1 MQMYNFEQVHS
12 FQSCIITAIICRRDI
27 IIGLIAT
34 LIAFIFTL
42 YCKKKTHLYD
52 LKNVHVDQMQY
63 TWLFVKI
70 IVFRDFCTQWPFIY
84 SCQYV

>member
-34 LIAFIFTL
+34 LIAYIFTL
-42 YCKKKTHLYD
+42 YCKKKLIF
-52 LKNVHVDQMQY
+52 M
-63 TWLFVKI
+63 I
-70 IVFRDFCTQWPFIY
+70 
-84 SCQYV
+84 